1 MDNINIKTEK
11 LRNALYAIVNESKLP
26 IANVYFVYKDVFK
39 DLEELYEN
47 VINKELVGQQEEQK
61 EEKEQEEEILEEE

>member
-11 LRNALYAIVNESKLP
+11 LRNSLYAIVNDCQLP

-39 DLEELYEN
+39 DLEELYN
-47 VINKELVGQQEEQK
+47 DVINKEITKMREEQK
-61 EEKEQEEEILEEE
+61 QDQEKKEEGVD

>member
-11 LRNALYAIVNESKLP
+11 LRNSLYAIVNKCQLP

-39 DLEELYEN
+39 DLEELYKD
-47 VINKELVGQQEEQK
+47 VINKELAG
-61 EEKEQEEEILEEE
+61 

>member
-47 VINKELVGQQEEQK
+47 VINKELVG
-61 EEKEQEEEILEEE
+61 